1 MTTALR
7 KSILSKPGG
16 KPVRWLWPIVLCLW
30 LAGQLA
36 IVESSWSAET
46 ALSVI
51 EIQIDGHAADTV
63 SVAVI
68 IAPGQDRA
76 EKRTL
81 RTGTVIEQEVGNG
94 AEVVYQG

>member
-1 MTTALR
+1 METFDDDVFIGYFREDRVRRTRVPIIEEVRMTTALR

-46 ALSVI
+46 ALCRGRHR
-51 EIQIDGHAADTV
+51 DM
-63 SVAVI
+63 
-68 IAPGQDRA
+68 
-76 EKRTL
+76 
-81 RTGTVIEQEVGNG
+81 
-94 AEVVYQG
+94 